1 MDTSMIITLVV
12 FLFMIISFSIHKLPM
27 ALTSIIGMLVLVVT
41 GCVDSK
47 TALGNMG
54 SSTVITMISMFVIA
68 AGLGRTQMV
77 EKLSKL
83 VYRVSKG
90 SFTKVLAGY
99 VLVTFVLGQFIP
111 SITALFAL
119 VCPLVIA
126 MCEEMK
132 VSPSK
137 MMYSIGLVTV
147 ATSFT
152 IMPIGPYAATFIED
166 NGYLEG
172 FGIMDYRFTAF
183 TQMNIKIFVAAFV
196 LVWAIFFAPKFA
208 PDQPLVPL
216 SMVENRKKAQ
226 KEPLSPVRE
235 IIGYVV
241 FFGVILC
248 LICQSFGLPSWI
260 IPACGAALL
269 VLSGVLT
276 EREAINSMCLDIV
289 MLYVGVVT
297 LGSAFS
303 NTGAGELV
311 GDAVAGLLGGVQNSY
326 LLGAVFFMA
335 AFVMTSLLYNR
346 AVSKILIPLVIATA
360 MSLKCDP
367 RGLMEMCYIGSMCSV
382 MTPMA
387 TSVVPMMM
395 GAGGYDQKSLVK
407 MGWLPALLMGVITV
421 LVGMTMYPC
430 F

>member
-1 MDTSMIITLVV
+1 MDARMMVTLAV
-12 FLFMIISFSIHKLPM
+12 FLFMIVSFSLHKLPM
-27 ALTSIIGMLVLVVT
+27 ALTSVIGLLVLVVT

-47 TALGNMG
+47 TALSNMG

-68 AGLGRTQMV
+68 AGLGRTRMV

-99 VLVTFVLGQFIP
+99 
-111 SITALFAL
+111 LFAL

-147 ATSFT
+147 AASYT
-152 IMPIGPYAATFIED
+152 IMPIGPYAAAFIED
-166 NGYLEG
+166 NGYLLEY
-172 FGIMDYRFTAF
+172 GIKDYQFTAF

-196 LVWAIFFAPKFA
+196 ILWAVFFAPRFA
-208 PDQPLVPL
+208 PDRPVVPI
-216 SMVENRKKAQ
+216 SMVEARQKAR

-235 IIGYVV
+235 VIGYAV

-248 LICQSFGLPSWI
+248 LIFQSFGLPSWI
-260 IPACGAALL
+260 IPACGAAFL
-269 VLSGVLT
+269 VLTGVLS
-276 EREAINSMCLDIV
+276 EKEAIGSMCLDIV

-297 LGSAFS
+297 LGSAFA

-311 GDAVAGLLGGVQNSY
+311 GDAVAGLLGGVRNSY
-326 LLGAVFFMA
+326 LLGAVFFLA

-346 AVSKILIPLVIATA
+346 AVGKILVPLVILTS

-367 RGLMEMCYIGSMCSV
+367 RGLMEMCYIGSMCSL

-395 GAGGYDQKSLVK
+395 GAGGYDQKALIK
-407 MGWLPALLMGVITV
+407 MGWLPALLMGLITV

>member
-1 MDTSMIITLVV
+1 MDVQMTVTLIV
-12 FLFMIISFSIHKLPM
+12 FLFMIVSFSLNKLPM
-27 ALTSIIGMLVLVVT
+27 ALTSIIGMLVLVVA

-54 SSTVITMISMFVIA
+54 SNTVVTMISMFIIA
-68 AGLGRTQMV
+68 AGLSRTQMV
-77 EKLSKL
+77 NHLSKL

-99 VLVTFVLGQFIP
+99 VLVTFILGQFIP

-166 NGYLEG
+166 NGYLLEY
-172 FGIMDYRFTAF
+172 GIADYQFTMF
-183 TQMNIKIFVAAFV
+183 TQMNIKLFVSAFV

-208 PDQPLVPL
+208 PDAPIVPI
-216 SMVENRKKAQ
+216 SMVESRKKAQ

-235 IIGYVV
+235 VIGYVV
-241 FFGVILC
+241 FFGVIVC

-260 IPACGAALL
+260 IPACGAAFL
-269 VLSGVLT
+269 VLTGVLT
-276 EREAINSMCLDIV
+276 QKEAIDNMCLDIIL
-289 MLYVGVVT
+289 LYVGVVT
-297 LGSAFS
+297 LGSAFA

-311 GDAVAGLLGGVQNSY
+311 GDAVAGLLSGVHNNY
-326 LLGAVFFMA
+326 LIGAIFFLA

-346 AVSKILIPLVIATA
+346 AVSKILIPLVILTS

-395 GAGGYDQKSLVK
+395 GAGGYDQKALLK
-407 MGWLPALLMGVITV
+407 MGWLPAILMGVITV

>member
-1 MDTSMIITLVV
+1 MQMTITLLV
-12 FLFMIISFSIHKLPM
+12 FLFMIVSFSLHKLPM
-27 ALTSIIGMLVLVVT
+27 ALTSIVGMLVLVVT

-54 SSTVITMISMFVIA
+54 SNTVITMISMFIIA

-90 SFTKVLAGY
+90 SFTKVLVGY
-99 VLVTFVLGQFIP
+99 VLVTFILGQFIP

-152 IMPIGPYAATFIED
+152 IMPVGPYAATFIED
-166 NGYLEG
+166 NGYLLEY
-172 FGIMDYRFTAF
+172 GIQDYQFTAF

-196 LVWAIFFAPKFA
+196 LIWAIFFAPRFA
-208 PDQPLVPL
+208 PDQPLVPI
-216 SMVENRKKAQ
+216 SMVEARKKAQ
-226 KEPLSPVRE
+226 REPLSPVRE
-235 IIGYVV
+235 VIGYLV
-241 FFGVILC
+241 FFGVIVC
-248 LICQSFGLPSWI
+248 LIFQSFGLPSWI
-260 IPACGAALL
+260 IPACGAAFL

-276 EREAINSMCLDIV
+276 EREAINSMCLDII

-297 LGSAFS
+297 LGSAFA

-311 GDAVAGLLGGVQNSY
+311 GDAVASLLGGVHNSY
-326 LLGAVFFMA
+326 LIGAIFFLA

-346 AVSKILIPLVIATA
+346 AVSKILIPLVILTS

-395 GAGGYDQKSLVK
+395 GAGGYDQKSLLK
-407 MGWLPALLMGVITV
+407 MGWIPSILMGVITV
-421 LVGMTMYPC
+421 LVGMTLYPC
-430 F
+430 Y

>member
-1 MDTSMIITLVV
+1 MDAQMIITLGV
-12 FLFMIISFSIHKLPM
+12 FLFMIVSFSLHRLPM
-27 ALTSIIGMLVLVVT
+27 ALTSIIGMLILVVT

-54 SSTVITMISMFVIA
+54 STTVITMISMFVVA
-68 AGLGRTQMV
+68 AGLSRTQMV
-77 EKLSKL
+77 EKLARL
-83 VYRVSKG
+83 VYRVSRG
-90 SFTKVLAGY
+90 SFTKVLAG
-99 VLVTFVLGQFIP
+99 LGQFIP

-126 MCEEMK
+126 MCEQMQ

-166 NGYLEG
+166 NGYLVEY
-172 FGIMDYRFTAF
+172 GITDYQFTMF
-183 TQMNIKIFVAAFV
+183 TQMNIKVFVAAFV
-196 LVWAIFFAPKFA
+196 LIWAIFFAPKFA
-208 PDQPLVPL
+208 PDQPIVPI
-216 SMVENRKKAQ
+216 SMVESRKKA
-226 KEPLSPVRE
+226 KREPLSPVRE
-235 IIGYVV
+235 VIGYVV

-248 LICQSFGLPSWI
+248 LIFQSFGLPSWI

-269 VLSGVLT
+269 VLTGVLT
-276 EREAINSMCLDIV
+276 EREAIDSMCLDII

-326 LLGAVFFMA
+326 VLGAVFFLA

-346 AVSKILIPLVIATA
+346 AVSK

-395 GAGGYDQKSLVK
+395 GAGGYDQKALVK

-421 LVGMTMYPC
+421 LVGMTLYPC

>member
-1 MDTSMIITLVV
+1 MDMQMTITLIV
-12 FLFMIISFSIHKLPM
+12 FLFMIISFSLHKLPM
-27 ALTSIIGMLVLVVT
+27 ALTSIVGMLVLVVT

-54 SSTVITMISMFVIA
+54 SNTVITMISMFVIA

-99 VLVTFVLGQFIP
+99 VLVTFILGQFIP

-132 VSPSK
+132 ISPSK

-152 IMPIGPYAATFIED
+152 IMPVGPYAATFIED
-166 NGYLEG
+166 NGYLLEY
-172 FGIMDYRFTAF
+172 GITDYQFTMF
-183 TQMNIKIFVAAFV
+183 TQMNIKIFVSLFV

-208 PDQPLVPL
+208 PDQPVVPI
-216 SMVENRKKAQ
+216 SMVQARKKAQ

-235 IIGYVV
+235 VIGYVV

-248 LICQSFGLPSWI
+248 LIFQSFGLPSWI
-260 IPACGAALL
+260 IPACGAAFL

-276 EREAINSMCLDIV
+276 EREAIDNLCIDIV
-289 MLYVGVVT
+289 LLYVGVVT
-297 LGSAFS
+297 LGSAFA

-311 GDAVAGLLGGVQNSY
+311 GDALAGLLGGVKNSY
-326 LLGAVFFMA
+326 LLGAIFFLA

-346 AVSKILIPLVIATA
+346 AVSKILIPLVILTS

-395 GAGGYDQKSLVK
+395 GAGGYDQKALLK
-407 MGWLPALLMGVITV
+407 MGWLPALLMGLITV
-421 LVGMTMYPC
+421 LVGMTLYPC